1 VGRRHALV
9 DGVTNLVFEAKDV
22 TELGT
27 PGEYVLITAFDAVHD
42 QARPGLRTPLKTM
55 ACR

>member
-1 VGRRHALV
+1 MGRRHALV